1 MPGWAGKSD
10 ELSEQGRAMA
20 PTGSNLVADEP
31 VPDDGQ
37 VVTVQLPPGTA
48 AQQSFLRNLQA
59 ALGENA
65 SLGSLTTGPGEDVF
79 VIPGAAESLL
89 RRTMS
94 LDSDDAFRDLLV
106 SFGALSVN
114 TLFAQAL
121 FALMYR
127 GAVVLPAGPV
137 GSRKITQVQA
147 PAKTSLTDAVGDSG
161 AVLLPKDFQGPFDWN
176 LGPRGANVVAAWQMF
191 ATHPSHGAQLPWKD
205 IRVAHIDTGY
215 TEHAALGWDGGTSM
229 TVDVLRGT
237 EYWPQR
243 DEDPRDDWLPGFPGH
258 GTRISAAI
266 AGFMPGAPGG
276 PFYGVAPGVQIV
288 PYRVTDSVIVDHV
301 QFAIADAI
309 REAIADDC
317 HIINISLGAL
327 RGDSGVAD
335 ALDQAYEHGVIVCC
349 AAGQVWPRVIYP
361 GRFNR
366 CVTMGGVGPD
376 FKPWA
381 SAATGRHVDLCG
393 PADVIRRVKAEKRAP
408 GDAAK
413 EIFPKADGDGTSY
426 ATATC
431 SGIAALWLAW
441 HGVDALR
448 ARYASS
454 GLWQLPAVFKSL
466 ARTSATPGQ
475 WSTGSDLYGS
485 GVLNAAALLA
495 QVLPPDGVTAKA
507 AEANAGF
514 DPND

>member
-1 MPGWAGKSD
+1 MPPPGNNADADGKS
-10 ELSEQGRAMA
+10 
-20 PTGSNLVADEP
+20 
-31 VPDDGQ
+31 PDDGR

-48 AQQSFLRNLQA
+48 SQHSFLRKLQA
-59 ALGENA
+59 ALGANA
-65 SLGSLTTGPGEDVF
+65 SLGALTTGPGEDVF
-79 VIPGAAESLL
+79 LIPGAAESLL
-89 RRTMS
+89 RET
-94 LDSDDAFRDLLV
+94 LPVDSDQALEALLV

-114 TLFAQAL
+114 VLFAQAL

-127 GAVVLPAGPV
+127 GAVFLPAGPV
-137 GSRKITQVQA
+137 GSKKITEVSA
-147 PAKTSLTDAVGDSG
+147 PGKTSLKDAVGASG
-161 AVLLPKDFQGPFDWN
+161 AAALPKTFKGPFDWN
-176 LGPRGANVVAAWQMF
+176 LGPRGANVVAAWEMF
-191 ATHPSHGAQLPWKD
+191 ASDPAHGAQLPWKD

-215 TEHAALGWDGGTSM
+215 TEHAALGWAGGTSM

-243 DEDPRDDWLPGFPGH
+243 DDDPRDDWLPGFPGH

-309 REAIADDC
+309 RAAIADDC
-317 HIINISLGAL
+317 HVINISLGAL
-327 RGDSGVAD
+327 RPDSGVAD
-335 ALDQAYEHGVIVCC
+335 ALDKAYEHGVIVCC

-393 PADVIRRVKAEKRAP
+393 PSDVIRRVKAENRAP

-426 ATATC
+426 ATAAC
-431 SGIAALWLAW
+431 SGVAALWLAW
-441 HGVDALR
+441 HGVDTLR
-448 ARYASS
+448 ARYASA
-454 GLWQLPAVFKSL
+454 GHWQIPAVFKAL
-466 ARTSATPGQ
+466 ARASATPGA
-475 WSTGSDLYGS
+475 WSAGSDRYGS

-495 QVLPPDGVTAKA
+495 QVLPTNGVAVKA

-514 DPND
+514 DPRD